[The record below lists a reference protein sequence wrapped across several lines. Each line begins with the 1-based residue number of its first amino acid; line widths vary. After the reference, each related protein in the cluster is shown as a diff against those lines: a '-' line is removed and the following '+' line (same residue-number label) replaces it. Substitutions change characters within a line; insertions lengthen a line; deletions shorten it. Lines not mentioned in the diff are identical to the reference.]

1 MPQDD
6 RLQRTR
12 LMLGDDAVEKLK
24 KANVI
29 IFGVGGVGGNCAEAL
44 IRCGVG
50 RLTVVDND
58 DVDVTNINRQVVALH
73 STIGRPK
80 TEVIG
85 ERLRD
90 IAPDAEII
98 EKQMF
103 FLPETAGEFDF
114 SEYDYVIDAIDTV
127 KAKLELVQC
136 CKATGTPV
144 ISAMGAGNK
153 LDPSAFM
160 VADISKTEMDP
171 LAKVMRRELRSRGIN
186 HLKVVYSKEK
196 PLNTVVQ
203 GENEQKARHA
213 PGSVAFVPPAAG
225 LLMASEVIKD
235 LIK

>member
-1 MPQDD
+1 MLQDD

-103 FLPETAGEFDF
+103 FLPETAALAAVNEPRVAAERALAGGVQIVLGVAVGEKELLLAGGYLFKF
-114 SEYDYVIDAIDTV
+114 RAHKRGRSGSFLAIS
-127 KAKLELVQC
+127 
-136 CKATGTPV
+136 P
-144 ISAMGAGNK
+144 
-153 LDPSAFM
+153 
-160 VADISKTEMDP
+160 
-171 LAKVMRRELRSRGIN
+171 
-186 HLKVVYSKEK
+186 
-196 PLNTVVQ
+196 
-203 GENEQKARHA
+203 
-213 PGSVAFVPPAAG
+213 
-225 LLMASEVIKD
+225 
-235 LIK
+235 